1 VKFALVEA
9 EKADYPIATACSLLG
24 VSRSRFYAWQ
34 SRPESAHPVEDRK
47 LAVLIREAHERSR
60 KTYGSPRVH
69 FELAES
75 GVRVSKKRVVR
86 LMQEQKLVARQRRRY
101 KCTTMSDHDQPVAPN
116 LLDRR
121 FYAEASNQRW
131 VGDTTELLVGEGG
144 AKLYLAVILDLF
156 SRFVVGWAVSAA
168 NDRHLT
174 IKALDMALRRRC
186 PAAGLLHHSD
196 QGCTY
201 ASEDYQREL
210 EKHGIT
216 CSMSRRG
223 NCYDN
228 AAMESWNSTLKC
240 ELGDRFESYR
250 IAKEQL
256 FDYIEVF
263 YNQQRRHSA
272 LGYQS
277 PAQYERTTELALH
290 SLCNTAVQASAVLN

>member
-1 VKFALVEA
+1 MKFTLVDA
-9 EKADYPIATACSLLG
+9 EKADYAIATACSLLG
-24 VSRSRFYAWQ
+24 VSRSGFYAWR
-34 SRPESAHPVEDRK
+34 SRPESAHAVEDRK
-47 LAVLIREAHERSR
+47 LAVLVREAHERSR

-69 FELAES
+69 FELVEN
-75 GVRVSKKRVVR
+75 GVHVSKKRVAR
-86 LMQEQKLVARQRRRY
+86 LMQEQTLVARQRRRY
-101 KCTTMSDHDQPVAPN
+101 RCTTMSDHDQPVAPN

-121 FYAEASNQRW
+121 FHAQAPNQRW

-156 SRFVVGWAVSAA
+156 SRFVVGWSVSAV

-186 PAAGLLHHSD
+186 PTAGLLHHSD

-201 ASEDYQREL
+201 ASEDYQDILAAR
-210 EKHGIT
+210 GIT

-240 ELGDRFESYR
+240 ELGERFDSYG

-263 YNQQRRHSA
+263 YNQQRRHSS

-277 PAQYERTTELALH
+277 PAQYERTTRLALN
-290 SLCNTAVQASAVLN
+290 SNPGIQPSALLN